1 MQERV
6 YYEDES
12 IRVTASEIRA
22 KRLTARTN
30 SVVSVSVASVRP
42 GRWFP
47 VLVLIPLVPI
57 CYFSV
62 PMVQMFGLSGVSLP
76 APMLIPMAIVVLLS
90 FLRVSRIYLQTS
102 QGPVVLAVKA
112 ELGNASAT
120 LARYEAIRDS
130 IEQAMR
136 TA

>member
-6 YYEDES
+6 YYEDQAV
-12 IRVTASEIRA
+12 RVTASEIRA
-22 KRLTARTN
+22 KRRTIPTN
-30 SVVSVSVASVRP
+30 SVISVSVATVRP

-57 CYFSV
+57 YYFFAPIVRMS
-62 PMVQMFGLSGVSLP
+62 GLVGVSLL
-76 APMLIPMAIVVLLS
+76 ARMVVLIAIVVVLS
-90 FLRVSRIYLQTS
+90 FLRVSRIDLQTS
-102 QGPVVLAVKA
+102 AGPVVLAVKA

-120 LARYEAIRDS
+120 LAKYHVIRDS

-136 TA
+136 AA